1 MHRLLIIFLVSLGLI
16 LVACGGGDSLGG
28 FPVGD
33 LTDEEAIRQMD
44 EEGTR
49 LSEEGDYKAIY
60 QFFEPAYRE
69 ACASD
74 RFVRMGRLGD
84 ALDSIMR
91 SHERDGEIVSIE
103 VEGDRAV
110 VTSLDYSPARDE
122 LDEET
127 DDAVKI
133 EGRWFIAA
141 DVEGIEAC
149 NSDMFA
155 EDASTDAAVSVFR
168 FGLLLPAA
176 DGDGA
181 SAIEALFEKTFSE
194 GFKRACPY
202 SAFGQTLPNASDRFR
217 STFEDPFGWNF
228 QVAPKYVWINSGLEP
243 VATLVFEAD
252 IWKLDS
258 LAGLEECA

>member
-1 MHRLLIIFLVSLGLI
+1 M
-16 LVACGGGDSLGG
+16 
-28 FPVGD
+28 GD

-60 QFFEPAYRE
+60 QFLEPAYRE

-91 SHERDGEIVSIE
+91 THERDGEIVSIE

-110 VTSLDYSPARDE
+110 VTSLDYSAPRDE

-127 DDAVKI
+127 DEAVKI
-133 EGRWFIAA
+133 EGRWFIVA
-141 DVEGIEAC
+141 DAEGIEAC

-181 SAIEALFEKTFSE
+181 SAMEALFEKTFSE

-202 SAFGQTLPNASDRFR
+202 SAFGQVLPNASERFR
-217 STFEDPFGWNF
+217 STFEDPFGWNY
-228 QVAPKYVWINSGLEP
+228 QVAPKYVWINSEVNP
-243 VATLVFEAD
+243 VATLVLETD
-252 IWKLDS
+252 VWKLDS